1 MLATVNRLP
10 ADEDGHYCMYE
21 AFGRFVEKH
30 WIGILVVWMC
40 LLVVAASAQ
49 AGLLRGVGI
58 PRFEDVTHDGEFSYL
73 PSWVP
78 SVKAEAEFAQ
88 AFSRDLMK
96 SSVVIVVRRESALL
110 QDSDKKF
117 IDDHLQPALE
127 QIRTNRALFRPPA
140 GGTVPE
146 PIISSVLTYRDRTL
160 GRLLDSEDNHSTLV
174 MVGMTSEFLEWRNK
188 PTIDEIQNLVNVR
201 NGQLAREGTIPA
213 GLDLALSGTATVGRD
228 MNVANRESSEKT
240 EVWTVALVVLLLVG
254 IYRAPILAIIPLVTV
269 FMSRQISMMMVALLT
284 QVPGLNFKAFMGM
297 DVYITVVMYGAGVDY
312 CLFLIARY
320 KEELDA
326 GLSSRRA
333 ATAALTH
340 VGEALIASAAT
351 VICGIGM
358 MYFAEFGKFSQ
369 AGLAISLS
377 LVVTL
382 MAAMTFTPAMLCWA
396 GRLAFWPHGMSEH
409 FPGRGTTG
417 GTTLLGRLI
426 VRDQF
431 QILWEQIGNWLI
443 RRPGLTLMASI
454 LLMLPFAGVG
464 VAWHGHLSYGLLSE
478 LSKDKESVVGAE
490 AVKLHYPAGY
500 VAPVTVLVKIATP
513 TAEDGTSYDFAD
525 RLGPARD
532 ELLMPIIQA
541 VNEVN
546 EQSDALGIA
555 DIRHVREP
563 LGRHHPDSE
572 LPLREKPFSRI
583 KATEYFVSNL
593 PPIPIAQDAGGAPSP
608 VRGNLTRFE
617 IVFNVDPFARE
628 IISKFEAVEK
638 VIHESEPVKSGK
650 VTVSFVGPTPSIRD
664 LKVVTDGD
672 QIRIDVLVLGGVL
685 LILVLLL
692 RQIAIPVYLIT
703 TVFFSYL
710 VTLGITFVVFL
721 TMDPANFSGLD
732 WKVPIFLFTILIA
745 IGEDYNIFLMARI
758 AEEQQQH
765 GPVEG
770 VRQALLKTGGI
781 ISSCGVIMAGTFC
794 SLILAGSLVGMQQ
807 LGFAL
812 AFGVLLDTF
821 VVRPILVPAYLILL
835 HRGQFGVLG
844 KYLGAL
850 PPAAARPPI
859 EEFQESVSTLE

>member
-1 MLATVNRLP
+1 MF
-10 ADEDGHYCMYE
+10 E
-21 AFGRFVEKH
+21 ALGRFVEKR

-40 LLVVAASAQ
+40 LLVVAAMAQ
-49 AGLLRGVGI
+49 GGFLRALGI
-58 PRFEDVTHDGEFSYL
+58 PRFEDVTHDGEFAYL
-73 PSWVP
+73 PDWVP
-78 SVKAEAEFAQ
+78 SVKAEAEFAK
-88 AFSRDLMK
+88 AFSQDLMK

-110 QDSDKKF
+110 QYSDKKF

-127 QIRTNRALFRPPA
+127 QIRTDRALYRPPA

-146 PIISSVLTYRDRTL
+146 PVISKILTYKDRTL
-160 GRLLDSEDNHSTLV
+160 GRLLDSQDRHATLV
-174 MVGMTSEFLEWRNK
+174 IVGMTAEFLEWRNE
-188 PTIDEIQNLVNVR
+188 PTIREIQNLVNVR
-201 NGQLAREGTIPA
+201 YGQFAREGLIPA

-228 MNVANRESSEKT
+228 MIVANRESSDKT

-269 FMSRQISMMMVALLT
+269 FMSRQISLMIVALLT

-297 DVYITVVMYGAGVDY
+297 DIYITVVMYGAGVDY

-320 KEELDA
+320 KEELDG
-326 GLSSRRA
+326 GLSGRRA
-333 ATAALTH
+333 AAAALSH
-340 VGEALIASAAT
+340 VGEALAASAAT

-382 MAAMTFTPAMLCWA
+382 LASMTFTPAMLCWA

-431 QILWEQIGNWLI
+431 QILWENIGNWLV
-443 RRPGLTLMASI
+443 RRPGLTLIVAI
-454 LLMLPFAGVG
+454 ALMLPFAGVG
-464 VAWHGHLSYGLLSE
+464 VAWHNHLSYGLLSE

-500 VAPVTVLVKIATP
+500 VAPVTVLVKLVAQADQEGTP
-513 TAEDGTSYDFAD
+513 YDFAD
-525 RLGPARD
+525 RLGSARD
-532 ELLMPIIQA
+532 DLLMPIIQA
-541 VNEVN
+541 VDDKHKV
-546 EQSDALGIA
+546 LGIA

-563 LGRHHPDSE
+563 LGRNHPDSE
-572 LPLREKPFSRI
+572 LPFREKPFSRN
-583 KATEYFVSNL
+583 KATEYFVSTL
-593 PPIPIAQDAGGAPSP
+593 DPPAPAPADGSDP
-608 VRGNLTRFE
+608 LKPRGTVTRFE
-617 IVFNVDPFARE
+617 LVFNVDPFARE
-628 IISKFEAVEK
+628 IIDKFEAVEK
-638 VIHESEPVKSGK
+638 VIHESEPVQSGK
-650 VTVSFVGPTPSIRD
+650 VNVSFVGPTPSIRD

-685 LILVLLL
+685 LILILLL
-692 RQIAIPVYLIT
+692 RQIAIPLYLIA

-710 VTLGITFVVFL
+710 VTLGVTFVVFL
-721 TMDPANFSGLD
+721 AMDPSNFSGLD

-758 AEEQQQH
+758 AEEQKRF

-781 ISSCGVIMAGTFC
+781 ISSCGIIMAGTFC

-835 HRGQFGVLG
+835 HRGQFGFLG

-850 PPAAARPPI
+850 PPAAPI
-859 EEFQESVSTLE
+859 IQPEELQEPVSSSK